1 MKKWQ
6 FWPKNVITQIFQR
19 PYNLISILAEV
30 HFLFRAVC
38 NICGLD
44 ISNPNYLEKHKKV
57 VHDGLYDFS
66 CHHCGKLFSVLP
78 LLKTHLAT
86 AHKDGD
92 AYFSCNI
99 GKKNALEK

>member
-1 MKKWQ
+1 MTLK
-6 FWPKNVITQIFQR
+6 R
-19 PYNLISILAEV
+19 HLAET

-38 NICGLD
+38 NICGID
-44 ISNPNYLEKHKKV
+44 ISNANYLEKHKKV

-86 AHKDGD
+86 VHKDGD

-99 GKKNALEK
+99 GKKNALKK